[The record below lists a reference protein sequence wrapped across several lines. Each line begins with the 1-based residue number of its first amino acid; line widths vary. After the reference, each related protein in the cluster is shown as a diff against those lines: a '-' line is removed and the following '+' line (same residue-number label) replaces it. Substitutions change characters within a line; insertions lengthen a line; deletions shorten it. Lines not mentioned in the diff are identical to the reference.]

1 MSAIAQLV
9 KPRERDL
16 GSFTVRRVLPAFP
29 ARFVGPF
36 VFVDHM
42 GPLALPPGQGV
53 DVRPHPHIGLATVTW
68 LWEGVL
74 VHRDSLGTVQAIEPG
89 AVNWMTA
96 GRGIVHSER
105 SRPEDRARGPRLH
118 GMQTW
123 VALPRDRE
131 EVEPAFSH
139 VPAAALPSFARDD
152 ASIVVIAG
160 HAFGQRAPTTTFAD
174 TLYASVQFA
183 SAGALAL
190 PAEHEERSVYAV
202 DADLE
207 VDGDRVPQHHLAV
220 IAPGRA
226 VTLRA
231 GGPARAMLIGGAA
244 LDGDRFLWWN
254 FVSSSRERIERAKD
268 DWRAQRFAP
277 VPGEAEFIPLP
288 DDAR

>member
-1 MSAIAQLV
+1 MTAIAHLV

-29 ARFVGPF
+29 TRFVGPF

-42 GPLALPPGQGV
+42 GPLALAPGQGV

-68 LWEGVL
+68 LWEGAL
-74 VHRDSLGTVQAIEPG
+74 LHRDSLGTVQTIAPG

-105 SRPEDRARGPRLH
+105 SPPEDRARGPRLH

-131 EVEPAFSH
+131 EVEPSFTH
-139 VPAAALPSFARDD
+139 VGAGDLPSFARDG

-160 HAFGQRAPTTTFAD
+160 HAFGRRAPTPTFAD
-174 TLYASVQFA
+174 TLYASATFA
-183 SAGALAL
+183 AAGALAL

-202 DADLE
+202 DADLAI
-207 VDGDRVPQHHLAV
+207 DGEPLPRHHLAV
-220 IAPGRA
+220 IAAGRA
-226 VTLRA
+226 VELRA
-231 GGPARAMLIGGAA
+231 AGPARAMLIGGAA

-268 DWRAQRFAP
+268 DWRGRRFAS
-277 VPGEAEFIPLP
+277 VPGETEFIPLP
-288 DDAR
+288 EDRG